1 MHPIYTIGHSN
12 HSMVAFV
19 SLLTAHNIGCLI
31 DVRSKPY
38 SKYQPHFC
46 RNPLAT
52 SVIAEGI
59 EYLYGGRVLG
69 GLNEVS
75 ISSPEFLASMTR
87 IMEISETKPVALMCS
102 EKDPKT
108 CHRAMKLTAW
118 VHAKHPDLVCAH
130 IIPGQPLMDSKKLQQ
145 VMKPTW
151 GWHELF
157 PEGTYGKESSV

>member
-1 MHPIYTIGHSN
+1 MHTIYTVGHSN
-12 HSMVAFV
+12 HSMPTFVA
-19 SLLTAHNIGCLI
+19 LLNSYNIGCLI
-31 DVRSKPY
+31 DVRSRPY

-46 RNPLAT
+46 RNPLANA
-52 SVIAEGI
+52 VIAEGI

-69 GLNEVS
+69 GLNDVS
-75 ISSPEFLASMTR
+75 IESPEFLASMAR

-108 CHRAMKLTAW
+108 CHRSMKLTAW
-118 VHAKHPDLVCAH
+118 LHLKHPELHCAH
-130 IIPGQPLMDSKKLQQ
+130 IVPGQSLVDSKVLQQ

-157 PEGTYGKESSV
+157 PAGTYGKEA